1 MRCYIVTTQVAGH
14 VELFLQWVYNPV
26 TAFDPF
32 APSETEG
39 EPNELRIGL
48 GRARDLPAMDK
59 ALVGKS
65 SSDPRCTFTVDGT
78 AIKLQSSTKK
88 STLTPTW
95 KETFEVPLPKGPPE
109 TKWEL
114 VIDMEDWD
122 RVRARVRNDT
132 GLQYFIHV
140 AHRYPPPILWAV

>member
-1 MRCYIVTTQVAGH
+1 M
-14 VELFLQWVYNPV
+14 ELFLQWVYNPV

-122 RVRARVRNDT
+122 RVRARVRNAT
-132 GLQYFIHV
+132 GLQYFIHA